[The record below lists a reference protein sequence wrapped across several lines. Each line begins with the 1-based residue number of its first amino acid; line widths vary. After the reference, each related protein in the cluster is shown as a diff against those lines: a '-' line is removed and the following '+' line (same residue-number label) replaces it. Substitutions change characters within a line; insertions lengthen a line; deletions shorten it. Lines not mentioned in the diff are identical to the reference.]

1 MIKSMTGYAS
11 EHFNLKSTRFFIE
24 IKSLNSK
31 YLDLKIKLPSF
42 LDCYEYEIRK
52 NLGKKII
59 RGKAELN
66 LLIDNDKSTG
76 EKVLN
81 KKIINHYIK
90 DLKDVNSDSNSDF
103 LGIALTL
110 PNSIGPNISKLN
122 KNDINAIKKK
132 ISTVFKAFDK
142 YRSDEGEITLRDIKK
157 KLLLIKKLRKQIT
170 KIEIKRVLLKKNTI
184 KRRLK
189 KLKIEVDFNRFE
201 QELIYFIEKYDINEE
216 LIRLESNLRAFD
228 RCLELN
234 KPNGKKLGFISQE
247 LSREI
252 NTIGSKCNDA
262 TIQKYVIEMKDNLE
276 KIRENILNIL

>member
-1 MIKSMTGYAS
+1 MTGYAS

-24 IKSLNSK
+24 MKSLNSK

-66 LLIDNDKSTG
+66 LLIDKDKSTG

-90 DLKDVNSDSNSDF
+90 DLKDINSDSNSDF

-122 KNDINAIKKK
+122 KNDINAIKK
-132 ISTVFKAFDK
+132 
-142 YRSDEGEITLRDIKK
+142 
-157 KLLLIKKLRKQIT
+157 
-170 KIEIKRVLLKKNTI
+170 
-184 KRRLK
+184 
-189 KLKIEVDFNRFE
+189 
-201 QELIYFIEKYDINEE
+201 
-216 LIRLESNLRAFD
+216 
-228 RCLELN
+228 
-234 KPNGKKLGFISQE
+234 
-247 LSREI
+247 
-252 NTIGSKCNDA
+252 
-262 TIQKYVIEMKDNLE
+262 
-276 KIRENILNIL
+276 